1 MKFSLLTTVGAL
13 LLVGCEKQEPSY
25 YPIDEETRTWLP
37 EQDGQVLT
45 FTAATGATQ
54 TVRVTR
60 RQEMD
65 EYQGKSF
72 SVRSVMEVNF
82 LVYKRALAPDSGFSL
97 VVRYNKI
104 AVLNTPA
111 PSLYAISY
119 GPLLGEI
126 NTKANPYQVDNN
138 GQRFKLAFNQTLAGR
153 TYPVLAAIDY
163 VGVDSAATTG
173 TNRLQRLYL
182 AKDHGLVAFRT
193 ANGRLW
199 LRQ

>member
-1 MKFSLLTTVGAL
+1 MKLSLLATLGAL
-13 LLVGCEKQEPSY
+13 LLVGCEKQEPEY
-25 YPIDEETRTWLP
+25 IPIDEETRTWLP

-45 FTAATGATQ
+45 FAAAGATQ

-65 EYQGKSF
+65 KYQGPSF
-72 SVRSVMEVNF
+72 SVRSVTEVNF

-126 NTKANPYQVDNN
+126 NTKANPYQVDND

-153 TYPVLAAIDY
+153 TYPVLAAVDY

>member
-1 MKFSLLTTVGAL
+1 M
-13 LLVGCEKQEPSY
+13 
-25 YPIDEETRTWLP
+25 LP
-37 EQDGQVLT
+37 
-45 FTAATGATQ
+45 FAAAGATQ
-54 TVRVTR
+54 TVRVAR

-65 EYQGKSF
+65 EYQDKSF
-72 SVRSVMEVNF
+72 SVRLVTELNF

-97 VVRYNKI
+97 VVRQQQL
-104 AVLNTPA
+104 AVLNTPT

-119 GPLLGEI
+119 GPLLGTI

-138 GQRFKLAFNQTLAGR
+138 GQRFRLAFNQTLAGR
-153 TYPVLAAIDY
+153 TFPVLAMLNV
-163 VGVDSAATTG
+163 VGVDLAATTG

-182 AKDHGLVAFRT
+182 AKDQGFVAFRT

>member
-1 MKFSLLTTVGAL
+1 MKRSLLATSGAL

-37 EQDGQVLT
+37 KQDGQVLT
-45 FTAATGATQ
+45 FAAAGATQ

-60 RQEMD
+60 RLEMD
-65 EYQGKSF
+65 KYQGPSF

-119 GPLLGEI
+119 GPPLGEI
-126 NTKANPYQVDNN
+126 NTKANPYRVNN
-138 GQRFKLAFNQTLAGR
+138 GG
-153 TYPVLAAIDY
+153 
-163 VGVDSAATTG
+163 
-173 TNRLQRLYL
+173 
-182 AKDHGLVAFRT
+182 
-193 ANGRLW
+193 
-199 LRQ
+199 

>member
-1 MKFSLLTTVGAL
+1 MKRSLLATSGAL

-37 EQDGQVLT
+37 KQDGQVLT
-45 FTAATGATQ
+45 FAAAGATQ

-60 RQEMD
+60 RLEMD
-65 EYQGKSF
+65 KYQGPSF

-126 NTKANPYQVDNN
+126 NTKANPYRVNN
-138 GQRFKLAFNQTLAGR
+138 GGQRFKLAFNQTLAGR

>member
-1 MKFSLLTTVGAL
+1 MKRSLLATSGAL

-45 FTAATGATQ
+45 FAAAGATQ

-65 EYQGKSF
+65 KYQGPSF

-126 NTKANPYQVDNN
+126 NTKANPYQVDND